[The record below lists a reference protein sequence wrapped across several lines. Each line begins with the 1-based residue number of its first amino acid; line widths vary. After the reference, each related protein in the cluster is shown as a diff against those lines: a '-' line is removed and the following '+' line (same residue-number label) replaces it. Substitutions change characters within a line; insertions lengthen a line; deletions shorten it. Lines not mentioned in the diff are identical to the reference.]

1 MSADPAH
8 ALQLAIRAALIA
20 DAGVIAAF
28 GGSTPRVHDMVPVDS
43 SGKITGKFPYITLGD
58 GDQVIG
64 QTNSCADLSE
74 VFMQLNA
81 WSRETDGAEVRTI
94 AAAIRKVLDATLQPA
109 GHTVITHR
117 FMDAVYRR
125 EADGLTRRAILT
137 FRYDTQPWA

>member
-8 ALQLAIRAALIA
+8 ALQLAIRAALMA

-28 GGSTPRVHDMVPVDS
+28 GGDEPRVYDMVPVDP
-43 SGKITGKFPYITLGD
+43 SGRITGAFPYITLGD

-64 QTNSCADLSE
+64 DANSCADLSE
-74 VFMQLNA
+74 VYMQLNV

-94 AAAIRKVLDATLQPA
+94 AAAVRKVLDADIKPV

-117 FMDAVYRR
+117 FMDGLYRR
-125 EADGLTRRAILT
+125 EPDGLTRRAIQT
-137 FRYDTQPWA
+137 FRFHTQPWA